1 MIEANDAELLRISD
15 DADHAE
21 NSRRADPTGRAS
33 VTVLAVT
40 KTITTY
46 PTAAGKFFACETR
59 KILGTETEGSSGT
72 GTNCGDTFYAY
83 LPAGR
88 TVPASGT
95 EVVCERVAHRWIL
108 DY

>member
-40 KTITTY
+40 KTY

>member
-1 MIEANDAELLRISD
+1 MIDIADAELLRLND
-15 DADHAE
+15 DVDQAE
-21 NSRRADPTGRAS
+21 SSRRVDPVSRTS

-40 KTITTY
+40 KTIATY
-46 PTAAGKFFACETR
+46 PTAAGTFFACETR

-88 TVPASGT
+88 SIPASGT